1 MEIVPSFLLT
11 SEEIIP
17 IVVDLPAPFG
27 PSKAKKSP
35 LSTFKSMPFSVRAHH
50 CHRF

>member
-1 MEIVPSFLLT
+1 MVTVPEVFRT
-11 SEEIIP
+11 NEQIIP

-35 LSTFKSMPFSVRAHH
+35 WATSKSIPLRALKESS
-50 CHRF
+50 